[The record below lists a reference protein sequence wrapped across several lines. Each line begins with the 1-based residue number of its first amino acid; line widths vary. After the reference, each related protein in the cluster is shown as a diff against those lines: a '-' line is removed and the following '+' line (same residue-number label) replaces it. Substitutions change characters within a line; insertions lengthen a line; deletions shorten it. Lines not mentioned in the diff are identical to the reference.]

1 MTHSMTADKLA
12 ALTAARELV
21 SRNLL
26 ALEDDPLRADVIVN
40 GSGFCYLV
48 RFWTLTG
55 VLDTSSFGYRLRVD
69 GLLGAARARRRVAD
83 EWIHAG
89 APVEWARAEADSA
102 VDALVAYTSGT
113 AWGTA

>member
-1 MTHSMTADKLA
+1 MNGDKI
-12 ALTAARELV
+12 ALLMAARHLV
-21 SRNLL
+21 AAGLL
-26 ALEDDPLRADVIVN
+26 TPEDDPLRADVIVN

-48 RFWTLTG
+48 RFWTTTG
-55 VLDTSSFGYRLRVD
+55 VLETSGYGWRLRFD

-89 APVEWARAEADSA
+89 APLEWARAEADSA
-102 VDALVAYTSGT
+102 LDALIAYTSGT